1 MSNQTFIHASEVA
14 AVLGVSKPYAYKVVR
29 QLNKELKEKGFLT
42 ISGKVSRRY
51 FEERVYDL
59 QVNE

>member
-42 ISGKVSRRY
+42 ISGKVNRRY

>member
-14 AVLGVSKPYAYKVVR
+14 AVLGVPKPYAYKVVR

>member
-14 AVLGVSKPYAYKVVR
+14 SVLGVSKPYAYKVVR